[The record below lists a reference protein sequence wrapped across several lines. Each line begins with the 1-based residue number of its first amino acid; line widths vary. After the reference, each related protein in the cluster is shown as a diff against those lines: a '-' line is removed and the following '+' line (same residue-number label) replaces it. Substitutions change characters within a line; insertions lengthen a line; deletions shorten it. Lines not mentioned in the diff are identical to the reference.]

1 MRKHVIAIDGPAA
14 SGKSTAARQVAQRL
28 GFVHVNSG
36 LFYRAITWAS
46 LREGWSDDIE
56 RLREGVARLDITPIV
71 EAGVLDVHVR
81 GVRPGS
87 ALQGRD
93 VSARVSAVSATDF
106 VRKRV
111 LQVVRAT
118 AREADVVCDGR
129 DIGSVVF
136 PDAHLKVFLVADV
149 RERARRRLLDYDV
162 EPSAAAIEEEAQR
175 LRARDDADSTR
186 ALAPLVKAADA
197 VEIDTT
203 RLAPDAVVH
212 RILELAGARGIREL
226 EG

>member
-14 SGKSTAARQVAQRL
+14 SGKSTTARQVAQRL

-46 LREGWSDDIE
+46 LRDGWFDDID
-56 RLREGVARLDITPIV
+56 RLRQGVARLDIAPIV
-71 EAGVLDVHVR
+71 EAGVLDVQVR

-87 ALQGRD
+87 ALHGRD
-93 VSARVSAVSATDF
+93 VSARVSAVAATDF

-111 LQVVRAT
+111 LLLLRSSA
-118 AREADVVCDGR
+118 EKADVVCDGR

-136 PDAHLKVFLVADV
+136 PDAQLKVFLVADV
-149 RERARRRLLDYDV
+149 RERARRRLLDYHV
-162 EPSAAAIEEEAQR
+162 EPALAAIEEEAER
-175 LRARDDADSTR
+175 LRARDEADSTR
-186 ALAPLVKAADA
+186 ALAPLVKAPDA

-212 RILELAGARGIREL
+212 RILQLAGERGMRGL
-226 EG
+226 

>member
-14 SGKSTAARQVAQRL
+14 SGKSTTARQVAQRL

-46 LREGWSDDIE
+46 LRDGWSDDIDQ
-56 RLREGVARLDITPIV
+56 LREVVARLDIAPIV
-71 EAGVLDVHVR
+71 EAGVLDVQVR
-81 GVRPGS
+81 GVRPGV

-93 VSARVSAVSATDF
+93 VSTRVSAVSATDF

-111 LQVVRAT
+111 LQLLRAT
-118 AREADVVCDGR
+118 AKEADVVCDGR

-149 RERARRRLLDYDV
+149 RERARRRLLDYQV
-162 EPSAAAIEEEAQR
+162 EPSVEAIEEEAER

-186 ALAPLVKAADA
+186 ALAPLVKAEDA

-203 RLAPDAVVH
+203 RQAPEAVIH
-212 RILELAGARGIREL
+212 RILELAGERGMRAP

>member
-14 SGKSTAARQVAQRL
+14 SGKSTTARQVAQRL

-46 LREGWSDDIE
+46 LRDGWSDDIE
-56 RLREGVARLDITPIV
+56 RLREGVARLSILPIV
-71 EAGVLDVHVR
+71 EAGVLDVQVR
-81 GVRPGS
+81 GVRPGI

-93 VSARVSAVSATDF
+93 VSTRVSAVSATDF

-111 LQVVRAT
+111 LQLLRAT
-118 AREADVVCDGR
+118 AKEADVVCDGR

-149 RERARRRLLDYDV
+149 RERARRRLLDYQV
-162 EPSAAAIEEEAQR
+162 EPSVEAIEEEAER

-186 ALAPLVKAADA
+186 ALAPLVKAAGA

-203 RLAPDAVVH
+203 RLAPEAVIH
-212 RILELAGARGIREL
+212 RILELAGERGMRAP